1 MLLEQIRHHL
11 IEQGLLGEKAGQH
24 GGPDEVM
31 LVSAGPTSHLSQFS
45 LLCGPPARRV
55 VIRQPSTDI
64 VEAVKEHSP
73 LSGETKLVDS
83 APFLFERET
92 WDGTQWK
99 LDASATTA
107 SLADGLRQLCSKSD
121 SGFRGTFPESIP
133 FVGPFWTCLL
143 YTSPSP
149 RD

>member
-64 VEAVKEHSP
+64 VEAGKEHSP
-73 LSGETKLVDS
+73 LAGETKLVGS
-83 APFLFERET
+83 APFLFERES
-92 WDGTQWK
+92 WDGTRWH
-99 LDASATTA
+99 LDASITTA

-121 SGFRGTFPESIP
+121 FDFLGTIPESIP
-133 FVGPFWTCLL
+133 LAGPFWTGALS
-143 YTSPSP
+143 Y
-149 RD
+149 D